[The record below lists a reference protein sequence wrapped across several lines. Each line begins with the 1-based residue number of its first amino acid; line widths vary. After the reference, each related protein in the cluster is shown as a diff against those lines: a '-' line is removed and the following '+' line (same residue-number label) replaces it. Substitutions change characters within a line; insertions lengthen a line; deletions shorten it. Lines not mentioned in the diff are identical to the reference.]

1 MSNEKKYRVVIDIID
16 VRGKCRFGYK
26 VGDKIVVEQNPQGY
40 SYVPKLSGEIC
51 PEAFANVYRNAFCML
66 YGGKIPWALN
76 KERTI
81 ARTIC
86 SDPVNVV
93 TFELKQTEIT
103 NKK

>member
-1 MSNEKKYRVVIDIID
+1 MSNERKYKVVIDVVD
-16 VRGKCRFGYK
+16 VKGKCRFGYK
-26 VGDKIVVEQNPQGY
+26 VGDEIVVEQNPEGY
-40 SYVPKLSGEIC
+40 SYVPKINGAIC

-66 YGGKIPWALN
+66 YGGKIPWALD
-76 KERTI
+76 KERSI

-93 TFELKQTEIT
+93 TFELRQKEIT